1 MTREQIIATLKDIK
15 SATAYIDGV
24 VHEMSKAIEELPV
37 EEPEPQHLPQRQLAL
52 ADVRAMQAE
61 RSSAGYIEQIRDPLG
76 RYVVSKLSAVD
87 PADCSHGQMT
97 PSSPQPSWHMRR
109 TTRPPAAAGAASA
122 RRRPP
127 AVPAPRRTWSLLSTS
142 SACSLLMMRRTAPSL
157 NQRTG

>member
-37 EEPEPQHLPQRQLAL
+37 EEPEPQHLPQHQLAL

-87 PADCSHGQMT
+87 PADY
-97 PSSPQPSWHMRR
+97 
-109 TTRPPAAAGAASA
+109 PA
-122 RRRPP
+122 
-127 AVPAPRRTWSLLSTS
+127 LLEE
-142 SACSLLMMRRTAPSL
+142 AEVLR
-157 NQRTG
+157 NG